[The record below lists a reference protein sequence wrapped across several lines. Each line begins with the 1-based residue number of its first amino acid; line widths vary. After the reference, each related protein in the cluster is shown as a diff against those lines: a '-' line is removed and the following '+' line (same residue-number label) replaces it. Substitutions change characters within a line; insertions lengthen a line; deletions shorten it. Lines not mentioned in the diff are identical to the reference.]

1 MKKVMIFYAAY
12 GGGHLSAARSIK
24 ENLETNYN
32 DVDVKLVDCMEYVNK
47 VVNKVTTKAYSEMAK
62 KAPQTWGKVYWK
74 SQTGPLAHISTTSNK
89 VLSIKLNTLLK
100 DFGPDIIISTH
111 PFGTQMCA
119 YLKKLGKLDAKIA
132 TVMTDYA
139 PHDQWLVLNKY
150 VDYYFV
156 SHDEMKRKLH
166 EKGISN
172 EKIYAT
178 GIPLSQKF
186 LLKYDKT
193 EILQRISLSPDKKT
207 VLFFGGGEYGL
218 GKSKTLK
225 IFKTFVENN
234 NIQIVA
240 ISGKNPKMKEDFQ
253 CLVDEL
259 DKKDSVKVL
268 EYTDKVPE
276 LMSISDL
283 VVTKPGGLT
292 TTESLASGLPIVV
305 INPIPGQEEE
315 NAAYLENN
323 KVAIW
328 IKNNDDI
335 EQILNDLFSNPSKM
349 QEMKIR
355 ARLLA
360 KKNSTKDICKIIL
373 NRFCLKTG
381 SFLYFIILFFLLKL
395 LLK

>member
-1 MKKVMIFYAAY
+1 MRKVIIFYASY

-24 ENLETNYN
+24 EYIENHYDNVEL
-32 DVDVKLVDCMEYVNK
+32 KLVDCMEYVNK
-47 VVNKVTTKAYSEMAK
+47 VVNKVTTKAYAEMAK
-62 KAPQTWGKVYWK
+62 KAPRTWGRVYWK
-74 SQTGPLAHISTTSNK
+74 SQKGPLAHISTTSNK
-89 VLSIKLNTLLK
+89 VLSLKLNKLLK
-100 DFGPDIIISTH
+100 DFHPDIIISTH

-139 PHDQWLVLNKY
+139 PHDQWLVFNKY

-156 SHDEMKRKLH
+156 SHEGMKNQLID
-166 EKGISN
+166 KGISK
-172 EKIYAT
+172 EKVFAT
-178 GIPLSQKF
+178 GIPLSNKF
-186 LLKYDKT
+186 LLKYDKKQ
-193 EILQRISLSPDKKT
+193 ILQNFGLSPDRKT
-207 VLFFGGGEYGL
+207 VLFFGGGEFGL
-218 GKSKTLK
+218 GKTQTFK
-225 IFKTFVENN
+225 IFKSFVENNN

-240 ISGKNPKMKEDFQ
+240 ISGKNLRMKENFEN
-253 CLVDEL
+253 LVKEL
-259 DKKDSVKVL
+259 DKEKFVKVL

-315 NAAYLENN
+315 NATYLEKH

-328 IKNNDDI
+328 IKKNDNV
-335 EQILNDLFSNPSKM
+335 EEILNNLFSDPSKM
-349 QEMKIR
+349 REMKIR

-360 KKNSTKDICKIIL
+360 KKNSTKDICKILL
-373 NRFCLKTG
+373 NN
-381 SFLYFIILFFLLKL
+381 
-395 LLK
+395 